1 MKGRLNF
8 WRTDGDAQYTFN
20 WSSLFEGI
28 MAKKD
33 CPEMVED
40 LTTRP

>member
-1 MKGRLNF
+1 MKERVNF
-8 WRTDGDAQYTFN
+8 WRTDGDAQYMFI

-33 CPEMVED
+33 YPEMV
-40 LTTRP
+40 